1 MYTEYLGIHFYGV
14 RPAKKKRHPLP
25 GVPGI
30 PAFPGR
36 VPLCIQERQLLS
48 PVLASGPDHPQ
59 RGQVEAA
66 VRTDL
71 RDGVT
76 YTPIPDSLSYPVV
89 MTVPDGEGKTR

>member
-36 VPLCIQERQLLS
+36 VPLCIFRITV
-48 PVLASGPDHPQ
+48 P
-59 RGQVEAA
+59 R
-66 VRTDL
+66 L
-71 RDGVT
+71 RDRSVN
-76 YTPIPDSLSYPVV
+76 
-89 MTVPDGEGKTR
+89 